1 MMKMK
6 NNYKIKGIKN
16 FLPAYC
22 DYTTP
27 KGKKGFDELYYSISS
42 LDAVKDIKNI
52 DYIGFWKENTCWGD
66 ECGHGEC
73 LSANKPYYYKARK
86 NIKKR
91 RNNILTMFPGEDWR
105 NPSISKIYYK
115 NKLCKFYFNYSS
127 SRETPSLIRKA
138 VELKKKNIFDKFT
151 VKNKKLVIF
160 CLAYLKQDL
169 EAYFYDYF
177 TLKILKKKYGYSAKV
192 IKKGEYSNEDYNK
205 ASKDFE
211 KMNITFCKE
220 QLIKLPA
227 KDKKELLNGSIST
240 IDEDG
245 IYEVPNGNYI
255 ASCITSE
262 DIYGEHDPGTF
273 NPLGYLVELQK

>member
-1 MMKMK
+1 MKKK

-91 RNNILTMFPGEDWR
+91 RNNILTMFPDKDWS
-105 NPSISKIYYK
+105 NPLIS
-115 NKLCKFYFNYSS
+115 
-127 SRETPSLIRKA
+127 
-138 VELKKKNIFDKFT
+138 KKNI
-151 VKNKKLVIF
+151 
-160 CLAYLKQDL
+160 
-169 EAYFYDYF
+169 
-177 TLKILKKKYGYSAKV
+177 
-192 IKKGEYSNEDYNK
+192 
-205 ASKDFE
+205 
-211 KMNITFCKE
+211 
-220 QLIKLPA
+220 
-227 KDKKELLNGSIST
+227 
-240 IDEDG
+240 
-245 IYEVPNGNYI
+245 
-255 ASCITSE
+255 
-262 DIYGEHDPGTF
+262 
-273 NPLGYLVELQK
+273 